1 MRTIK
6 WAAICTIAALMAGTT
21 TANAEVTGIYVG
33 GSIGES
39 RTDFS
44 DDFLDDIFDGKDT
57 AFKIFGG
64 YRILDWLGVETG
76 YVDLGEVTLKGDAT
90 SIASFRL
97 EESGFTA
104 FGVLYWNLAPVD
116 LFVKGGLIAS
126 QVHLRASGPFFGGFD
141 ETDNGADFAYGI
153 GAQVHLGKW
162 ALRAEYERFELDTG
176 DDFDAPEML
185 SIGATYTF
193 F

>member
-1 MRTIK
+1 MRAIK
-6 WAAICTIAALMAGTT
+6 WAAVCGIASLLAGTT
-21 TANAEVTGIYVG
+21 AYAQTTGVYAGLSVG
-33 GSIGES
+33 QS

-64 YRILDWLGVETG
+64 YRILDWLAVETG
-76 YVDLGEVTLKGDAT
+76 YYDLGEITLKGDAT
-90 SIASFRL
+90 SIAQFRL
-97 EESGFTA
+97 EESGFAA

-126 QVHLRASGPFFGGFD
+126 QAHVRASGSVFGAFD
-141 ETDNGADFAYGI
+141 DTDNSTDLAYGI
-153 GAQVHLGKW
+153 GGQVHLGNW
-162 ALRAEYERFELDTG
+162 ALRAEYERFDLDTG
-176 DDFDAPEML
+176 DDFDSPEML
-185 SIGATYTF
+185 SLGVTYTF